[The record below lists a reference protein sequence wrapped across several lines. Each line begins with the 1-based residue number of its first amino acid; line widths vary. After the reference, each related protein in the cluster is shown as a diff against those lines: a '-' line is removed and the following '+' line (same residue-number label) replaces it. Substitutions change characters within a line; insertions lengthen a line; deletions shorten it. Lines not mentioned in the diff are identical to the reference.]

1 MGYGLG
7 AAIGAKVGKP
17 DNVVINIAGDGC
29 FYMNHIEMATAIA
42 NDVPIIEIVINNH
55 VLGMVRQWQNLFYDA
70 RYSSTTLDGKATD
83 FMKLAEAYHANGYN
97 VTKPEEFD
105 VALKDAIASNK
116 PCIINCE
123 IGRDEK
129 VFPMI
134 PAGKGYDN
142 MITFDDYNEN

>member
-1 MGYGLG
+1 MML
-7 AAIGAKVGKP
+7 
-17 DNVVINIAGDGC
+17 D
-29 FYMNHIEMATAIA
+29 
-42 NDVPIIEIVINNH
+42 
-55 VLGMVRQWQNLFYDA
+55 
-70 RYSSTTLDGKATD
+70 TLALHDSKATD

>member
-1 MGYGLG
+1 
-7 AAIGAKVGKP
+7 
-17 DNVVINIAGDGC
+17 
-29 FYMNHIEMATAIA
+29 
-42 NDVPIIEIVINNH
+42 
-55 VLGMVRQWQNLFYDA
+55 MVRQWQDLFYDA